1 MFLDRLLE
9 TNRSLAE
16 LALVWQ
22 RDGVVLPNT
31 YVIDLDAICENARTI
46 KAVGDREGVKLYFML
61 KQLGRNPLVGKA
73 LAEMGFDGAVC
84 VDYQEALVL
93 SEAGVPLGNVGH
105 LVQTPVAALGRI
117 LAARP
122 DIVTVYS
129 VEKAAQVGDQARRHG
144 LTQPIMLRI
153 IDERDTLYPGQYGG
167 FRLSELDAAVNELER
182 IEGVRVAGVCSFP
195 CLLFSE
201 EKGDIVALHNVETVR
216 AAARTIERRG
226 YSDLQLNMPS
236 ATCAHSIPVAAAA
249 GATHMEPGHGL
260 TGTTPYHAAEP
271 DAPERIAYVYVSEV
285 SHNLDGHAYCYGGGH
300 YRRGHVENA
309 LVGTSLVNAR
319 RMGVRPP
326 SDECIDY
333 HFELSDRA
341 RVGDGV
347 LMCFRTQMFVTRS
360 EVAVVSGLSSSAPR
374 LEGIFDTLGHRLR

>member
-9 TNRSLAE
+9 TNRPLAE

-31 YVIDLDAICENARTI
+31 YVIDLDALCENARTI
-46 KAVGDREGVKLYFML
+46 TSVGAREGVKLYFML

-73 LAEMGFDGAVC
+73 LAKMGFEGAVC
-84 VDYQEALVL
+84 VDCQDALVL

-129 VEKAAQVGDQARRHG
+129 VEKAAQVGAQARLQG
-144 LTQPIMLRI
+144 FAQPVMLRVV
-153 IDERDTLYPGQYGG
+153 DEQDTLYPGQYGG
-167 FRLSELDAAVNELER
+167 FRLDELDAAVDDLER
-182 IEGVRVAGVCSFP
+182 IGGVRVAGVCSFP

-201 EKGDIVALHNVETVR
+201 ERGDIVTLHNVETVR
-216 AAARTIERRG
+216 AAAQMLERRG
-226 YSDLQLNMPS
+226 CRDLQLNMPS
-236 ATCAHSIPVAAAA
+236 ATCAHSIPIAAAA

-260 TGTTPYHAAEP
+260 TGTTPYHAAVS
-271 DAPERIAYVYVSEV
+271 DAPERVAYAYVSEV
-285 SHNLDGHAYCYGGGH
+285 SHNLDGHAYCYAGGH
-300 YRRGHVENA
+300 YRRGHVANA
-309 LVGTSLVNAR
+309 LVGTSLADAE
-319 RMGVRPP
+319 RMGVLPP

-333 HFELSDRA
+333 HFGLSGRA

-360 EVAVVSGLSSSAPR
+360 EVAVVSGLSSGVPR
-374 LEGIFDTLGHRLR
+374 LEGIFDAQGRRLR